1 MFLLRG
7 GGGVQALRRIRASP
21 TLLTRCPA
29 LRGDVHWV
37 VTEFGAAQLWGKTVR
52 QRAAALI
59 EIAHPRF
66 RDELRAYAR
75 QQRWL

>member
-1 MFLLRG
+1 MLLRDP
-7 GGGVQALRRIRASP
+7 SP
-21 TLLTRCPA
+21 CPSSSGR
-29 LRGDVHWV
+29 RGDVHYV

-59 EIAHPRF
+59 DIAHPRF